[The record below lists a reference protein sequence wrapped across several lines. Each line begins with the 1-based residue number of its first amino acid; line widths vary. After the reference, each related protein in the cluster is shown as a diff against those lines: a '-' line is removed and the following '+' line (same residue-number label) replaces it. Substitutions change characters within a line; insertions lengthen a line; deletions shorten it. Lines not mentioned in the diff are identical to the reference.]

1 MQGPVR
7 KKKEGKTSLSTSLKI
22 NHSMCMD
29 FKGKTDSWWTH
40 NFNLLEMSDAGKDQ
54 RQEDNGTTEDEMV
67 GWHHWLSGREFE
79 QLLGDG
85 EGQGSLV
92 CSSPLDCKE
101 LDRLSYW
108 TTEKSVDQWV
118 ELWLSIKVG
127 ELGIKVSFLNF
138 SSTEW
143 NVEENK

>member
-1 MQGPVR
+1 MQGPER

-22 NHSMCMD
+22 NHSTCMD

-54 RQEDNGTTEDEMV
+54 RPEDNGTTEDEMV

-85 EGQGSLV
+85 EEQGSLV
-92 CSSPLDCKE
+92 CSGPLDCKE
-101 LDRLSYW
+101 LDRRSYW
-108 TTEKSVDQWV
+108 TTEKSDQWV
-118 ELWLSIKVG
+118 ELWLSIRAG

-138 SSTEW
+138 SRTEW